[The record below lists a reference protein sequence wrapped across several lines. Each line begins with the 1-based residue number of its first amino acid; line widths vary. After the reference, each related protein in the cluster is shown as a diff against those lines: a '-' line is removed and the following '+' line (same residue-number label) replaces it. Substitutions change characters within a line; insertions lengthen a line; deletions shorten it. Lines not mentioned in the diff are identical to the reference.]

1 LFMFRGAGLAG
12 VLFWSALSEVVRVR
26 ARAGQVVPDAPGAEL
41 ASGVSVGLGVA
52 PVGALRWLY
61 VASVISVRV

>member
-1 LFMFRGAGLAG
+1 VCAH
-12 VLFWSALSEVVRVR
+12 
-26 ARAGQVVPDAPGAEL
+26 ARDRSCDAPGAEL

-52 PVGALRWLY
+52 PVGALWWLH